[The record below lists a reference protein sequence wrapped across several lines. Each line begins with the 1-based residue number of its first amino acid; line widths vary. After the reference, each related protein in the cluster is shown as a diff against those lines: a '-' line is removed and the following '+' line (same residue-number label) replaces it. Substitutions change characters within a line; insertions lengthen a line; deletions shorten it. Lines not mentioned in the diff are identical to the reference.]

1 MDLLAVK
8 RLRFR
13 SFYGRGRGVGR
24 GLAGGLD
31 RGVGVG
37 RGVEV
42 GVVLAVAVGVA
53 VAVLF
58 FIRLILLGVIGDQIG
73 ERKSIVSGDKIYAGP
88 WLASAAIKK
97 IGGARDTRGEIGN
110 LAFIAFPI

>member
-1 MDLLAVK
+1 MGKQKRAEQIPLLPFPQ
-8 RLRFR
+8 LHDFR
-13 SFYGRGRGVGR
+13 IVRRAFDAMIPRVIVR
-24 GLAGGLD
+24 
-31 RGVGVG
+31 
-37 RGVEV
+37 
-42 GVVLAVAVGVA
+42 VA

-58 FIRLILLGVIGDQIG
+58 FIRLILLVVIGDQIG